1 MWWSVLFFLLLT
13 TFVSYCWVT
22 DTWQRMAMQQIK
34 RTSCSFRKVFKNRWQ
49 VSLTHHHMTL
59 SSATSRD
66 LDMELGVH
74 RRCVCN
80 IKSRMTNISEF
91 VFNCQHHPDHPSSAR
106 KNYRIYELL
115 SLWGALKVRT
125 WGSGL
130 WVDVCRGGAGS
141 GQIRRESHFLPAN
154 PLNPWIQQ
162 NSRNQWDPIMDP
174 MEPIKFQNLI
184 VSSGLEVRESLSSDQ
199 PTQWSQPMNPT
210 EISGIQ

>member
-91 VFNCQHHPDHPSSAR
+91 VFNCQHHQDHPS
-106 KNYRIYELL
+106 NELEKITEYM
-115 SLWGALKVRT
+115 SCWVCEELWKSGLGALAFELMSVVAVQGRVR
-125 WGSGL
+125 SGER
-130 WVDVCRGGAGS
+130 VTFFRPTHS
-141 GQIRRESHFLPAN
+141 IHESNRIL
-154 PLNPWIQQ
+154 
-162 NSRNQWDPIMDP
+162 
-174 MEPIKFQNLI
+174 
-184 VSSGLEVRESLSSDQ
+184 
-199 PTQWSQPMNPT
+199 